1 MKKRVK
7 KRRRLKI
14 GRILLAFFLL
24 FLTIFVI
31 YSILNLKITNIFI
44 SGNYYL
50 SDQQIIDAA
59 SIGDYPSVIKGVKQ
73 IKNLK
78 DNIYIK
84 DVRVKVRKNT
94 QVYIEVTE
102 NRPLFYSIDMEK
114 TVLLDGRTTS
124 EKYPTPTLL
133 NYVID
138 SVYPNFVKE
147 IGKLDIDILNRIS
160 EIKYEPNDV
169 DDNRFLLLM
178 TDGNYV
184 YINNS
189 TFYKLSKYMEIIRN
203 FPNKK
208 GILYLDYGNNF
219 EIIE

>member
-1 MKKRVK
+1 
-7 KRRRLKI
+7 
-14 GRILLAFFLL
+14 
-24 FLTIFVI
+24 
-31 YSILNLKITNIFI
+31 
-44 SGNYYL
+44 
-50 SDQQIIDAA
+50 
-59 SIGDYPSVIKGVKQ
+59 
-73 IKNLK
+73 
-78 DNIYIK
+78 
-84 DVRVKVRKNT
+84 
-94 QVYIEVTE
+94 
-102 NRPLFYSIDMEK
+102 MEK

-138 SVYPNFVKE
+138 SVYPTFVEE

-203 FPNKK
+203 FPNKI

>member
-7 KRRRLKI
+7 KRRKLKI

-84 DVRVKVRKNT
+84 DVRVKVRKIT

-138 SVYPNFVKE
+138 SVYPTFVE
-147 IGKLDIDILNRIS
+147 EMGKLDIDILNRIS

-208 GILYLDYGNNF
+208 GVLYLDYGNNF

>member
-84 DVRVKVRKNT
+84 DVRVKVRKIT

>member
-7 KRRRLKI
+7 KRRRLKL

-84 DVRVKVRKNT
+84 DVRVKVRKIT

-147 IGKLDIDILNRIS
+147 LGKLDIDILNRIS

-208 GILYLDYGNNF
+208 GVLYLDYGNNF

>member
-84 DVRVKVRKNT
+84 DVRVKVRKIT

-147 IGKLDIDILNRIS
+147 LGKLDIDILNRIS

-208 GILYLDYGNNF
+208 GVLYLDYGNNF